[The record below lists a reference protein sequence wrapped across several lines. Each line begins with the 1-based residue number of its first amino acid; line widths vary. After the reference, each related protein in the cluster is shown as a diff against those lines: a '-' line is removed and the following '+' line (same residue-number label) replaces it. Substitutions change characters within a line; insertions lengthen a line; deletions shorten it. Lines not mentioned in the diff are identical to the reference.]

1 MNVGNTARGR
11 VLIVDHERSVLD
23 SYTRSLREAGFE
35 VAQASGGAE
44 ALRRI
49 EKDQFDVVLSD
60 ISMPEM
66 DGLALLRHMR
76 ARSLDVPVIVMLDT
90 LNNLTA
96 IQAVELGALQCLVK
110 PIDPKALEETAAYAV
125 RFHRGSRRGTLAA
138 FRNRRGERVDA
149 SSFTATDAKNEFGRV
164 LEMVIQGGVVVI
176 TKHDAPKAVLVS
188 VDEFNAL
195 ARATESKLD
204 TLSSEFDALLARMQT
219 PKARAGMKAAFD
231 ASPKQLGRAAVAAA
245 RKRG

>member
-23 SYTRSLREAGFE
+23 SYTRWLGEAGFE
-35 VAQASGGAE
+35 VAEASGGAE
-44 ALRRI
+44 ALQRI
-49 EKDQFDVVLSD
+49 ENEQFDVVLCD
-60 ISMPEM
+60 ISMPKM

-125 RFHRGSRRGTLAA
+125 RFHRSRRGALAA
-138 FRNRRGERVDA
+138 FRNRRGERVYA
-149 SSFTATDAKNEFGRV
+149 ASFTATDAKNEFGRV